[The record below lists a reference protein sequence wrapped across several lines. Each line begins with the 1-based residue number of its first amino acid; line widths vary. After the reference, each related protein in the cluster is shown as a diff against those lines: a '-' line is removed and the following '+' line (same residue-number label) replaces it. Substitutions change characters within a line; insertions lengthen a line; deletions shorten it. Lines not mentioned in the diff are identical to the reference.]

1 MEPGGTG
8 MAKAIEY
15 VMLPQGD
22 DLFRLDE
29 DDDE

>member
-1 MEPGGTG
+1 MEPVCTG

-15 VMLPQGD
+15 VMPGQGD